1 MSPKPDVSEERK
13 NQILDAAMSIFARVG
28 FHTARMDDVA
38 EEAGLSKGALYWYF
52 KSKDAIIN
60 AILERLFHL
69 ALKDLL
75 KLQANEEGSVREG
88 LIAYTRQAVGYMDRL
103 KMLMPM
109 MYEFYAL
116 AARQKRMQVFIKE
129 YYGQYVETMAKLIQ
143 RGIDRG
149 EFKATDP
156 QEAAITLIAIYEG
169 LVLLWVFIPQVI
181 QLEQQAQAS
190 VKLFLEGLLSQ

>member
-13 NQILDAAMSIFARVG
+13 NQILDAAMNIFARMG
-28 FHTARMDDVA
+28 FHAARMDDVA

-52 KSKDAIIN
+52 KSKDAIIS
-60 AILERLFHL
+60 AILERLFRL

-88 LIAYTRQAVGYMDRL
+88 LIAYTRQAIGYMDRL

-116 AARQKRMQVFIKE
+116 AARQRRMQSFIKE
-129 YYGQYVETMAKLIQ
+129 YYGQYVETMANLIQ

-149 EFKATDP
+149 EFKPTNP

-169 LVLLWVFIPQVI
+169 LVLLWVFTPQLI
-181 QLEQQAQAS
+181 QIDQQAQAS
-190 VKLFLEGLLSQ
+190 VRLFLEGLLAQ